1 MPKLNNNKNN
11 NEKGLHLHQHFSF
24 QSKIIS
30 PIQPKLM
37 DIHHLM
43 HIQHHLHFFLL

>member
-1 MPKLNNNKNN
+1 MPKLNKNKNN
-11 NEKGLHLHQHFSF
+11 NEMDLHLHQHFFF

-43 HIQHHLHFFLL
+43 HIQHCHHIILQ